1 MPDPKPGH
9 QATASAKTPALA
21 SLLMK
26 GRTGK
31 DRPSAM
37 PGIYAIVVTKDQGER
52 PVVYIGKSSN
62 TSMRWA
68 RHRKDLREGKHH
80 HKVLQAAWPDVHFY
94 VLEYTFEIDVRE
106 VFWIDFVAMLK
117 CNIINERRG

>member
-1 MPDPKPGH
+1 MSQDQNPPSQPSH
-9 QATASAKTPALA
+9 AQPALA
-21 SLLMK
+21 SLLLK

-37 PGIYAIVVTKDQGER
+37 PGIYAIVVSKGHER
-52 PVVYIGKSSN
+52 PIVYIGKSSN

-68 RHRKDLREGKHH
+68 RHRKDMREGKHH
-80 HKVLQAAWPDVHFY
+80 HKVLQEAWPDDVHFY
-94 VLEYTFEIDVRE
+94 VLEYTFDIHIRE
-106 VFWIDFVAMLK
+106 VFWIDFISMLK